1 MSTLRPAADAHD
13 HDAHDHDAHDEHGH
27 DEHGHDAHAG
37 HDHDAHDEHG
47 HDAHDHDAHDAHDEH
62 DHDAHDHD
70 DHGHDDHDH
79 HGHDHAHHDH
89 AHDLRG
95 LSRRRLTISLLL
107 ITSYM
112 LAEIVGGLLSG
123 SLALLADAGH
133 MATDAAAIG
142 LALLAMWFAERE
154 ASAERTFGL
163 YRTEVLAAMLNAFA
177 LWIIVGWIFFEAVH
191 RFGAEDVH
199 IDGLP
204 VLIVGT
210 GGLIVNLIAAYMLH
224 ASAEHSLN
232 AEGAFQHVLADL
244 LGSVGV
250 IVAAILVMAFGWF
263 HADPIISVVI
273 GLLILASSWGL
284 VTRVFHV
291 LLEGTPEHVDVY
303 SLCHDIEEL
312 EGVQLIHDV
321 HCWTITSNDEAF
333 TAHVLI
339 DPAFDGDLDALLAR
353 MQDLAHDKYRIG
365 HVTIQAEQSLT
376 GCSENHHV
384 GHLAFTARPE
394 PPRGFSVRGLLR
406 L

>member
-1 MSTLRPAADAHD
+1 MTT
-13 HDAHDHDAHDEHGH
+13 
-27 DEHGHDAHAG
+27 
-37 HDHDAHDEHG
+37 
-47 HDAHDHDAHDAHDEH
+47 
-62 DHDAHDHD
+62 
-70 DHGHDDHDH
+70 
-79 HGHDHAHHDH
+79 HHDH

-95 LSRRRLTISLLL
+95 LSRRRLTISLFL
-107 ITSYM
+107 IAGYM
-112 LAEIVGGLLSG
+112 LAEVIGGLVSG

-154 ASAERTFGL
+154 ASAERTYGF

-177 LWIIVGWIFFEAVH
+177 LWMIVAWIFFEAYH
-191 RFGAEDVH
+191 RFAVEEVH
-199 IDGLP
+199 VDGWP

-210 GGLIVNLIAAYMLH
+210 GGLIVNVIAAYMLH

-250 IVAAILVMAFGWF
+250 IIAAILVIAFDWVI
-263 HADPIISVVI
+263 ADPIISIII

-333 TAHVLI
+333 TAHVLV
-339 DPAFDGDLDALLAR
+339 DPTYEGDMDELISRA
-353 MQDLAHDKYRIG
+353 QDLAHDKYGIG
-365 HVTIQAEQSLT
+365 HVTIQAEQSLVSCT
-376 GCSENHHV
+376 ENHHV

-394 PPRGFSVRGLLR
+394 ASSGFSVRGLLR

>member
-1 MSTLRPAADAHD
+1 MSQRPASDSHEGHD
-13 HDAHDHDAHDEHGH
+13 HADHDHQGH
-27 DEHGHDAHAG
+27 DDHDHEGHHHADHADHDDHAG
-37 HDHDAHDEHG
+37 HDHD
-47 HDAHDHDAHDAHDEH
+47 DHEG
-62 DHDAHDHD
+62 HDHD
-70 DHGHDDHDH
+70 DHS
-79 HGHDHAHHDH
+79 HHDH

-95 LSRRRLTISLLL
+95 LSRRRLTISLVL
-107 ITSYM
+107 IAGYM
-112 LAEIVGGLLSG
+112 LAEIIGGLVSG

-154 ASAERTFGL
+154 ASAERTYGF

-177 LWIIVGWIFFEAVH
+177 LWLIVAWIFFEAYH
-191 RFGAEDVH
+191 RFAVEEVH
-199 IDGLP
+199 VDGVP

-250 IVAAILVMAFGWF
+250 IVAAILVIAFDWVV
-263 HADPIISVVI
+263 ADPIISMII

-303 SLCHDIEEL
+303 SLCHDIEEI

-333 TAHVLI
+333 TAHVLVDPSYEGDI
-339 DPAFDGDLDALLAR
+339 DELIATA
-353 MQDLAHDKYRIG
+353 QDLAHDKYSIG

-376 GCSENHHV
+376 SCTENHHV

-394 PPRGFSVRGLLR
+394 ASSGFSIRAMLR

>member
-1 MSTLRPAADAHD
+1 MSQRPASDSHD
-13 HDAHDHDAHDEHGH
+13 
-27 DEHGHDAHAG
+27 G
-37 HDHDAHDEHG
+37 HDHDAHGHDDHNHDAHN
-47 HDAHDHDAHDAHDEH
+47 HDAHDHDEH

-70 DHGHDDHDH
+70 EHDHDEHDHDEHDHDH
-79 HGHDHAHHDH
+79 HGHDHGHHDH

-95 LSRRRLTISLLL
+95 LSRRRLTISLVL
-107 ITSYM
+107 IATYM
-112 LAEIVGGLLSG
+112 LAEIIGGLVSG

-154 ASAERTFGL
+154 ASAERTYGF
-163 YRTEVLAAMLNAFA
+163 YRTEVLAALLNAFA
-177 LWIIVGWIFFEAVH
+177 LWLIVAWIFFEAYH
-191 RFGAEDVH
+191 RFAVEEVH
-199 IDGLP
+199 VDGVP

-250 IVAAILVMAFGWF
+250 IVAAILVIAFDWVI
-263 HADPIISVVI
+263 ADPIISIII
-273 GLLILASSWGL
+273 GFLILASSWGL

-303 SLCHDIEEL
+303 SLCADIEEI

-333 TAHVLI
+333 TAHVLVDPSYEGDI
-339 DPAFDGDLDALLAR
+339 DELISRA
-353 MQDLAHDKYRIG
+353 QDLAHDKYNIG
-365 HVTIQAEQSLT
+365 HVTIQAEQSLVSCT
-376 GCSENHHV
+376 ENHHV

-394 PPRGFSVRGLLR
+394 IPSSFSIRGLLR

>member
-1 MSTLRPAADAHD
+1 MSQRPVSDSHD
-13 HDAHDHDAHDEHGH
+13 
-27 DEHGHDAHAG
+27 G
-37 HDHDAHDEHG
+37 HDHDAHGHDDHNHDAHN
-47 HDAHDHDAHDAHDEH
+47 HDAHDHDEH

-70 DHGHDDHDH
+70 EHDHDEHDHDH
-79 HGHDHAHHDH
+79 HGHDHGHHDH

-95 LSRRRLTISLLL
+95 LSRRRLTISLVL
-107 ITSYM
+107 IAGYM
-112 LAEIVGGLLSG
+112 LAEIIGGLVSG

-154 ASAERTFGL
+154 ASAERTYGF
-163 YRTEVLAAMLNAFA
+163 YRTEVLAALLNAFA
-177 LWIIVGWIFFEAVH
+177 LWLIVAWIFFEAYH
-191 RFGAEDVH
+191 RFAVEEVH
-199 IDGLP
+199 VDGVP

-250 IVAAILVMAFGWF
+250 IVAAILVIAFDWVI
-263 HADPIISVVI
+263 ADPIISIII
-273 GLLILASSWGL
+273 GFLILASSWGL

-303 SLCHDIEEL
+303 SLCADIEEI

-333 TAHVLI
+333 TAHVLVDPSYEGDI
-339 DPAFDGDLDALLAR
+339 DELISQA
-353 MQDLAHDKYRIG
+353 QDLAHDKYSIG
-365 HVTIQAEQSLT
+365 HVTIQAEQSLVSCT
-376 GCSENHHV
+376 ENHHV

-394 PPRGFSVRGLLR
+394 MPSGFSLRGLLR

>member
-1 MSTLRPAADAHD
+1 MPTTARRPHDHDAHN
-13 HDAHDHDAHDEHGH
+13 HDAHDHDEHD
-27 DEHGHDAHAG
+27 
-37 HDHDAHDEHG
+37 
-47 HDAHDHDAHDAHDEH
+47 HDEH
-62 DHDAHDHD
+62 DHDEHDHD
-70 DHGHDDHDH
+70 DHDHDEHDHDDHDH
-79 HGHDHAHHDH
+79 HGHDHGHHDH

-95 LSRRRLTISLLL
+95 LSRRRLTISLVL
-107 ITSYM
+107 IATYM
-112 LAEIVGGLLSG
+112 LAEIIGGLVSG

-154 ASAERTFGL
+154 ASAERTYGF
-163 YRTEVLAAMLNAFA
+163 YRTEVLAALLNAFA
-177 LWIIVGWIFFEAVH
+177 LWLIVAWIFFEAYH
-191 RFGAEDVH
+191 RFAVEEVH
-199 IDGLP
+199 VDGVP

-250 IVAAILVMAFGWF
+250 IVAAILVIAFDWVI
-263 HADPIISVVI
+263 ADPIISIII
-273 GLLILASSWGL
+273 GFLILASSWGL

-303 SLCHDIEEL
+303 SLCADIEEI

-333 TAHVLI
+333 TAHVLVDPSYEGDI
-339 DPAFDGDLDALLAR
+339 DELISQA
-353 MQDLAHDKYRIG
+353 QDLAHDKYSIG
-365 HVTIQAEQSLT
+365 HVTIQAEQSLVSCT
-376 GCSENHHV
+376 ENHHV

-394 PPRGFSVRGLLR
+394 MPSGFSLRGLLR

>member
-1 MSTLRPAADAHD
+1 MSTLRPAADSHDEHAHDAHD
-13 HDAHDHDAHDEHGH
+13 HDAHDHDDHDHDGHDHDDHDHDDHDHDEHGH
-27 DEHGHDAHAG
+27 DEHG
-37 HDHDAHDEHG
+37 
-47 HDAHDHDAHDAHDEH
+47 HDEH

-70 DHGHDDHDH
+70 DHD
-79 HGHDHAHHDH
+79 GHDHAHHDH

-95 LSRRRLTISLLL
+95 LSRRRLTISLFL
-107 ITSYM
+107 IAGYM
-112 LAEIVGGLLSG
+112 LAEIIGGLASG

-154 ASAERTFGL
+154 ASAERTFGF
-163 YRTEVLAAMLNAFA
+163 YRTEVLAALLNAFA
-177 LWIIVGWIFFEAVH
+177 LWLIVAWIFFEAYH
-191 RFGAEDVH
+191 RFAVEEVH
-199 IDGLP
+199 VDGLP

-210 GGLIVNLIAAYMLH
+210 GDLIVNLIAAYMLH

-250 IVAAILVMAFGWF
+250 IVAAVLVLAFDWVI
-263 HADPIISVVI
+263 ADPIISIII
-273 GLLILASSWGL
+273 GILILASSWGL

-303 SLCHDIEEL
+303 SLCADIEEI

-333 TAHVLI
+333 TAHVLVDPSYEGDI
-339 DPAFDGDLDALLAR
+339 DELISGV
-353 MQDLAHDKYRIG
+353 QDLAHDKYRIG
-365 HVTIQAEQSLT
+365 HVTVQAEQSLA
-376 GCSENHHV
+376 GCTENHHV

-394 PPRGFSVRGLLR
+394 IPSGFSIRGLLR